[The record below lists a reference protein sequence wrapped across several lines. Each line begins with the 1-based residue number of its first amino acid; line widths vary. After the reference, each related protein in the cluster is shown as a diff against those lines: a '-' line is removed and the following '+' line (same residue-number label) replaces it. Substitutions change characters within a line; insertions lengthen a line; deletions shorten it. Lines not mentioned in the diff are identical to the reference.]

1 MNRLGAAALATSLG
15 GLAGGGQVLAAELTP
30 DEALARAIKRSP
42 DLRAALAELEAARL
56 GVVSA
61 DRAREWVLRA
71 SLQGQYAESFTDT
84 GEGGTLTSN
93 QTVSGDVSVTK
104 TTDIGTV
111 ITVGAGASSR
121 WQRVNR
127 DVGTTEQVVIGPSVT
142 PDLSLDVNQPLLR
155 GGGTDTVLAP
165 LRQARLQEQIARLQR
180 DQDASQIA
188 RDALTAYW
196 NLWVSERSLA
206 VERASMEVTTRQ
218 LDDMKKK
225 LALGTVPETDVLR
238 LASQEASSRQNLV
251 LAEAEVAQRQFE
263 LARLVGVSLID
274 AKTLTA
280 NGTPSALGA
289 TGTLEELV
297 AVAQSSSYDLLQLEL
312 SVDQSKERVRV
323 AADKA
328 QPKLDLFGSL
338 GVSGL
343 WSPDANDDLTFA
355 GDRPAFVALV
365 GLDFE
370 LPLGDSSADADY
382 AAARADQRAAEL
394 RYQARAEVIA
404 ADTATL
410 YRQLETSQQAAKTA
424 AETASIAARL
434 ADKEDKRL
442 GLGTALV
449 SEVISAQQALREAEL
464 TRLRAEADVAL
475 AALSLDHATGQLLTR
490 LALTL
495 PTENDR

>member
-1 MNRLGAAALATSLG
+1 MHRIGAVALTTS
-15 GLAGGGQVLAAELTP
+15 LAGGPALAAELTP
-30 DEALARAIKRSP
+30 DEALARAIRRSP

-56 GVVSA
+56 GVISA

-71 SLQGQYAESFTDT
+71 SLQGQYSESFTDT
-84 GEGGTLTSN
+84 GEGGTLTSG
-93 QTVSGDVSVTK
+93 QVVSGDVSVTK

-111 ITVGAGASSR
+111 ITLGAGASSR

-127 DVGTTEQVVIGPSVT
+127 DVGTTEQVVIGPSIA
-142 PDLSLDVNQPLLR
+142 PDLSIDLTQPLLR

-165 LRQARLQEQIARLQR
+165 VRQAKLQEEIARLQR

-188 RDALTAYW
+188 LGTFQAYW
-196 NLWVSERSLA
+196 NLWVAERSLA

-218 LDDMKKK
+218 LEDMKKR
-225 LALGTVPETDVLR
+225 LGLGTVPETDVLR
-238 LASQEASSRQNLV
+238 LASQQASSRQNLV
-251 LAEAEVAQRQFE
+251 LAEALVAQRQYD
-263 LARLVGVSLID
+263 LARLVGVSLVE

-280 NGTPSALGA
+280 IGTPTALGE
-289 TGTLEELV
+289 TGPLEDLV
-297 AVAQSSSYDLLQLEL
+297 AVAQSAAYDLLQLEL
-312 SVDQSKERVRV
+312 SIDQAKERVRV
-323 AADKA
+323 AADRMQA
-328 QPKLDLFGSL
+328 KLDLWGSL

-370 LPLGDSSADADY
+370 LPLGESSADADY

-394 RYQARAEVIA
+394 RYASRAEVIA

-410 YRQLETSQQAAKTA
+410 YRQLETSREAAKNA
-424 AETASIAARL
+424 AETAAIAARL

-442 GLGTALV
+442 ALGTALV
-449 SEVISAQQALREAEL
+449 SEVISAQQSLREAEL
-464 TRLRAEADVAL
+464 ARLRAEADVAL